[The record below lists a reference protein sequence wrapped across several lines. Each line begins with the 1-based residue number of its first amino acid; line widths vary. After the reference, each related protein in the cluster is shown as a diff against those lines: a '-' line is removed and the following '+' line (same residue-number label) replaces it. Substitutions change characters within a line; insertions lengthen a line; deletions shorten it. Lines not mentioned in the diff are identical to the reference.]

1 VRVLP
6 SQIAQAI
13 ENLVGVAATEIAPRR
28 LTPNYLAEINGILTL
43 LNDVPTELISLP
55 FAEYLE
61 LTRCRAV
68 LAAATAHWALG
79 GVVPARNV
87 GGKDPLERVRRLMQ
101 QCQDELPPPEPELPF
116 IEDADRRAGIEDQLN
131 TAWSNFRAQNWLGAT
146 TFAGAA
152 SEAILLWAIEKS
164 TSAGGAKYKKPPNEM
179 TLFELID
186 ESRKRELIS
195 NDTATLAHMTRD
207 ARNLIHPGKVSRSG
221 VSCTRASALT
231 ALAGL
236 YRIVEEIKTSSKL
249 R

>member
-1 VRVLP
+1 V
-6 SQIAQAI
+6 QAI
-13 ENLVGVAATEIAPRR
+13 ENLVGVAANEIAPRR
-28 LTPNYLAEINGILTL
+28 LTPNYLAEINSILAL
-43 LNDVPTELISLP
+43 LNDVSTELISLP

-79 GVVPARNV
+79 GIVPARDV

-116 IEDADRRAGIEDQLN
+116 IEDVDRRAGIEDQLN
-131 TAWSNFRAQNWLGAT
+131 TAWSNFRAQNWLGAA

-152 SEAILLWAIEKS
+152 SEAILLWAVEKS
-164 TSAGGAKYKKPPNEM
+164 TSFGRAKFKKPPNEM

-186 ESRKRELIS
+186 ESRKSELIS
-195 NDTATLAHMTRD
+195 NDVATLAHMTRD

-221 VSCTRASALT
+221 VSCTKASALT

-236 YRIVEEIKTSSKL
+236 YRIVEEIKTSSEL
-249 R
+249 T

>member
-1 VRVLP
+1 V
-6 SQIAQAI
+6 QAI
-13 ENLVGVAATEIAPRR
+13 ESLVGIAATEIAPRR
-28 LTPNYLAEINGILTL
+28 LTPNYLAEINSVLIL
-43 LNDVPTELISLP
+43 LNDVPTELISLS
-55 FAEYLE
+55 FVEYLE

-79 GVVPARNV
+79 GIVPAREV
-87 GGKDPLERVRRLMQ
+87 GGKDPLERIRRLMQ

-116 IEDADRRAGIEDQLN
+116 IKDADRRAGIEDQLN

-164 TSAGGAKYKKPPNEM
+164 TSAGRTKYKKPPNEM
-179 TLFELID
+179 TLFQLID
-186 ESRKRELIS
+186 ESQRSGLIS

-221 VSCTRASALT
+221 VSCTKASALT

-236 YRIVEEIKTSSKL
+236 YRIAGEIRTASEL
-249 R
+249 P